1 MGHIKDTKMAIKCG
15 KLKDRQYIGQ
25 KKNNNKNQSNNSRQT
40 NTQKTKDQATR
51 PLLRRR

>member
-1 MGHIKDTKMAIKCG
+1 MENLTTKTH
-15 KLKDRQYIGQ
+15 KLIGQ

-51 PLLRRR
+51 PLLETG